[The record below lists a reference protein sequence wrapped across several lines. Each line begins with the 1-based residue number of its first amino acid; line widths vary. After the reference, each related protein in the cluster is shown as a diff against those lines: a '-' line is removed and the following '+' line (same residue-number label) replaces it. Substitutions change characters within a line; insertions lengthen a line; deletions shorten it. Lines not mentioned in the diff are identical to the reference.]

1 MTGPP
6 TVRRVGS
13 RWSRDCEGWSCSTN
27 PRSMARH
34 NAHLGEE
41 EIQPRITGG
50 YTDYGTILSPRS
62 AGSCFF
68 FTRNFPCARGVR
80 TLCPL
85 SISRCAARGAH
96 ARAGGRPS
104 WRRLGPR
111 RDEPQLS
118 FRLSREMASLVVVSG
133 IAGVEVLVK
142 PCVGH
147 ARCLEGG
154 RGVGRGRDGREGT
167 SAGVPEDTRTRSNAT
182 HNEHGLSTEALK
194 EWTLA
199 PCLAQGELLGNGVQ
213 GE

>member
-85 SISRCAARGAH
+85 SISRCARRAARM
-96 ARAGGRPS
+96 RAGGRPS

-118 FRLSREMASLVVVSG
+118 FRLSREMASLVVSG

-147 ARCLEGG
+147 AWKADAVSGEDETGARA
-154 RGVGRGRDGREGT
+154 RAREFQRTHAPAATQHTT
-167 SAGVPEDTRTRSNAT
+167 STACRQRRSKS
-182 HNEHGLSTEALK
+182 G
-194 EWTLA
+194 
-199 PCLAQGELLGNGVQ
+199 P
-213 GE
+213 

>member
-50 YTDYGTILSPRS
+50 YGLRDHSQSEVCWLMFFSYPQLSL
-62 AGSCFF
+62 
-68 FTRNFPCARGVR
+68 CACGVR
-80 TLCPL
+80 TLCARFLYLDVP
-85 SISRCAARGAH
+85 RAARM
-96 ARAGGRPS
+96 RAGGRPS

-147 ARCLEGG
+147 AWKADAVSGEDETGARA
-154 RGVGRGRDGREGT
+154 RAREFQRTHAPAATQHTT
-167 SAGVPEDTRTRSNAT
+167 STACRQRRSKS
-182 HNEHGLSTEALK
+182 G
-194 EWTLA
+194 
-199 PCLAQGELLGNGVQ
+199 P
-213 GE
+213 

>member
-1 MTGPP
+1 M
-6 TVRRVGS
+6 TVR
-13 RWSRDCEGWSCSTN
+13 
-27 PRSMARH
+27 
-34 NAHLGEE
+34 
-41 EIQPRITGG
+41 GG
-50 YTDYGTILSPRS
+50 RAQQTHGQWRATMRTSERRRFSPVLRGVTDYGTILSPRS

-147 ARCLEGG
+147 AWKADAVSGEDETGARA
-154 RGVGRGRDGREGT
+154 RAREFQRTHAPAATQHTT
-167 SAGVPEDTRTRSNAT
+167 STACRQRRSKS
-182 HNEHGLSTEALK
+182 G
-194 EWTLA
+194 
-199 PCLAQGELLGNGVQ
+199 P
-213 GE
+213 

>member
-1 MTGPP
+1 M
-6 TVRRVGS
+6 TVRGGRAQQTHGQWRATMRTSERRRFSPVLRGV
-13 RWSRDCEGWSCSTN
+13 T
-27 PRSMARH
+27 
-34 NAHLGEE
+34 
-41 EIQPRITGG
+41 RITGPFSVRG
-50 YTDYGTILSPRS
+50 LLAHVFFSPATFLVRVGC
-62 AGSCFF
+62 AH
-68 FTRNFPCARGVR
+68 CARFLYLDVPR
-80 TLCPL
+80 
-85 SISRCAARGAH
+85 AARM
-96 ARAGGRPS
+96 RAGGRPS

-118 FRLSREMASLVVVSG
+118 FRLSREMASLVSG

>member
-147 ARCLEGG
+147 AWKADAVSGEDETGARA
-154 RGVGRGRDGREGT
+154 RAREFQRTHAPAATQHTT
-167 SAGVPEDTRTRSNAT
+167 STACRQRRSKS
-182 HNEHGLSTEALK
+182 G
-194 EWTLA
+194 
-199 PCLAQGELLGNGVQ
+199 P
-213 GE
+213 